1 LISGY
6 YREIVIKFY
15 ILFLLLFVTVKSDN
29 MLALWIMGAGFKSAL
44 SELNRW
50 TYIKNKE
57 LALLFGVIVGELT
70 IIVLLLDAH
79 SSLVSQ
85 VLNKP
90 LLP

>member
-1 LISGY
+1 MISGY

-29 MLALWIMGAGFKSAL
+29 KLALWTMSARFKSAL
-44 SELNRW
+44 SELNKW

-57 LALLFGVIVGELT
+57 LALLFGVMVGELT

>member
-1 LISGY
+1 
-6 YREIVIKFY
+6 VKKFY

-29 MLALWIMGAGFKSAL
+29 KLALCAMGASFKSTF

-50 TYIKNKE
+50 AYIKNKE
-57 LALLFGVIVGELT
+57 LALLFGVMVGELT

-85 VLNKP
+85 VLNRP